1 MTVREV
7 MSNCTSPV
15 WITLDE
21 DSRNGE
27 LEILVENTVNAED
40 VLSEWILNHEV
51 HLMHC
56 SDDRL
61 IISLFTLEDAMQELR
76 EVKVYDSSRTD

>member
-7 MSNCTSPV
+7 MQCCTSSV
-15 WITLDE
+15 WITLGE
-21 DSRNGE
+21 DSRNCD
-27 LEILVENTVNAED
+27 LDILVENSIDAED
-40 VLSEWILNHEV
+40 VLSEWILDHDV

-61 IISLFTLEDAMQELR
+61 IISLFTAND
-76 EVKVYDSSRTD
+76 VKEKNHDRK

>member
-1 MTVREV
+1 MTVREI
-7 MSNCTSPV
+7 MGCCTSSV

-21 DSRNGE
+21 DSRRGE
-27 LEILVENTVNAED
+27 LEILVENTCNAED
-40 VLSEWILNHEV
+40 VLSDWILDHEV

-61 IISLFTLEDAMQELR
+61 IISLFTINDAKR
-76 EVKVYDSSRTD
+76 EVSE

>member
-1 MTVREV
+1 MTVRDL
-7 MSNCTSPV
+7 MGCCTSSV

-21 DSRNGE
+21 DSRNGD
-27 LEILVENTVNAED
+27 LEILVENTTNAED
-40 VLSEWILNHEV
+40 ILSDWILDHNI

-61 IISLFTLEDAMQELR
+61 IISLFIVNDAKLEEQA
-76 EVKVYDSSRTD
+76 